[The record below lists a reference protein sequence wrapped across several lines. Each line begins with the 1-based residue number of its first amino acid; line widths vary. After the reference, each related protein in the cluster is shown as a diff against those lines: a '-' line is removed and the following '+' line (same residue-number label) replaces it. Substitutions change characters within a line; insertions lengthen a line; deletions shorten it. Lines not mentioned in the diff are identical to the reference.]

1 MRLEVARVVLEGL
14 DDDALDAVGV
24 RGVCGHLG
32 LGLELGLGLGLGLGF
47 A

>member
-1 MRLEVARVVLEGL
+1 LRLDVARVGLEGL
-14 DDDALDAVGV
+14 DHDALDAVGV